1 MTDVNLKPTAA
12 DLVVALPAALL
23 IFISTALFTSMVG
36 TATGWDL
43 SSTWGGLVIL
53 AGTAF
58 ITGLI
63 IGLVRKDRGP
73 STALAAGEMA
83 AVIFLV
89 LRLVARDGDSFNTL
103 IFGLPGMVVVIVACF
118 PGGVLGAR
126 LRGAS

>member
-1 MTDVNLKPTAA
+1 MKLKPIPA

-23 IFISTALFTSMVG
+23 IFIGTALFTSVIG
-36 TATGWDL
+36 TSTDLDL

-53 AGTAF
+53 AATAF

-63 IGLVRKDRGP
+63 IGLVRKERGP
-73 STALAAGEMA
+73 ATALAAGELA

-89 LRLVARDGDSFNTL
+89 LRLVARDGDTYNTL
-103 IFGLPGMVVVIVACF
+103 LFGLPGMVVAIAACF

-126 LRGAS
+126 LRGVS